1 MESFIIDE
9 NPILFAGRVV
19 IKLTFPGELVQP
31 FYLSTGRH
39 SGRQGVWFPFDG
51 ANVIV
56 QWFHKSRYSARDD
69 EGNELPLHRFGSEQL
84 KEISDFLSVL
94 DVSSAKEVFTLEEV
108 NQYLFG
114 SDDIAFEKL
123 CNLL

>member
-1 MESFIIDE
+1 MGIIDE
-9 NPILFAGRVV
+9 HPVKYADRVV
-19 IKLTFPGELVQP
+19 LKITMPDGKIQP

-51 ANVIV
+51 GNSLAK
-56 QWFHKSRYSARDD
+56 WFVKSRYSVRDD
-69 EGNELPLHRFGSEQL
+69 EGNELPLHRFGSERL
-84 KEISDFLSVL
+84 REISDFLSVL
-94 DVSSAKEVFTLEEV
+94 DVSSAKEVQTLEEV

-114 SDDIAFEKL
+114 SDDIDFSVL